1 MNTAYFFLI
10 IAILCEIIATSALKA
25 SDGFSRLFPSIL
37 VILGYSSAFY
47 LMSLTL
53 KTLPVGVV
61 YAIWSGLGVVGIA
74 IIGIYYYGEA
84 FTALHA
90 LGIAF
95 ILAGVL
101 ILNLV
106 TGAH

>member
-10 IAILCEIIATSALKA
+10 IAILSEIIATSALKA

-37 VILGYSSAFY
+37 VILGYSTAFY

-74 IIGIYYYGEA
+74 MIGIYYYGED

>member
-10 IAILCEIIATSALKA
+10 IAILSEIIATSALKA
-25 SDGFSRLFPSIL
+25 SDGFSRLFPSLL